1 MKKNFPVTGVECPF
15 PPGKY
20 IVSKTDLKGVI
31 TYANDAF
38 VELSGFNRDE
48 LIGKSHNLVR
58 HPEMPPQAFLDLWE
72 TLKVGRPWR
81 GIVKNRCKNGDHYWV
96 DALVVPVRQD
106 NQTIGFMSVRTEPSR
121 EQVKAAEALYARLNE
136 TGKALPRPLPASRF
150 GLRKRLGLLTGGVM
164 GALFLSCGLSWFGAD
179 FALDT
184 DLVRYLVQGLTLLGL
199 LSGAAMAWVHRDIF
213 TTFSRL
219 ESSLDRI
226 AQGDLSELIHHQR
239 RDESGRLFD
248 GLLTTQSHLK
258 VMLAEIAEMADQVSG
273 NADVL
278 AADMDQVAQHSAAQ
292 SDAAGRIAAAIE
304 EMSVTVHEVA
314 GDAARTA
321 DAAATTRD
329 RMSEVSERMRE
340 GRHASTAVVEAV
352 GDANQTLAVLGQSLA
367 QIGRIT
373 QAIQEVADQTNL
385 IALNAAIEAA
395 RAGEAGRG
403 FAVVADEVRKLAE
416 RTRKETQQITET
428 VVSIH
433 NLSQEATGR
442 IQAAESLIGRHDA
455 EFAGL
460 EQGVTA
466 VVGESREVDGMATH
480 IASATVQQSQAS
492 QDISSSV
499 ADIANS
505 LENGARNVESVGH
518 SVSHL
523 RNTAGELRR
532 LIGYFRY
539 AG

>member
-1 MKKNFPVTGVECPF
+1 MKKNFPVTGVETPF
-15 PPGKY
+15 PAGKY
-20 IVSKTDLKGVI
+20 IVSKTDLKGI
-31 TYANDAF
+31 TTYANDAF
-38 VELSGFNRDE
+38 VELSGFTREE
-48 LIGKSHNLVR
+48 LIGHSHNVVR
-58 HPEMPPQAFLDLWE
+58 HPDMPPQAFQNLWD

-106 NQTIGFMSVRTEPSR
+106 NQTIGYMSVRTAPAR
-121 EQVKAAEALYARLNE
+121 EQIAAAEALYTRLNE
-136 TGKALPRPLPASRF
+136 SGGSLPKPRSRARF
-150 GLRKRLGLLTGGVM
+150 GLSARLGLATAGVM
-164 GALFLSCGLSWFGAD
+164 GAMVLSGVLSWFGQD
-179 FALDT
+179 LGLDAG
-184 DLVRYLVQGLTLLGL
+184 LERYLIQGLTLAGL
-199 LSGAAMAWVHRDIF
+199 LAGGAMAWVHRDIF
-213 TTFSRL
+213 AAFRRV

-226 AQGDLSELIHHQR
+226 AQGDLSELIRHTR
-239 RDESGRLFD
+239 RDEVGTLLD

-258 VMLAEIAEMADQVSG
+258 VMLAEIAEMADQVGG
-273 NADVL
+273 NADLL
-278 AADMDQVAQHSAAQ
+278 AADMDRVAQQSSAQ
-292 SDAAGRIAAAIE
+292 SEAAGRIAAAIE
-304 EMSVTVHEVA
+304 EMSVTVQEVA

-321 DAAATTRD
+321 DAAASTRD
-329 RMSEVSERMRE
+329 RMGEVSTRMRE
-340 GRHASTAVVEAV
+340 GRNASTAVVEAV

-385 IALNAAIEAA
+385 IALNASIEAA

-442 IQAAESLIGRHDA
+442 IQAAESLIGRHDS

-460 EQGVTA
+460 EEGVTA
-466 VVGESREVDGMATH
+466 VVGESRQVDGMATH

-499 ADIANS
+499 ADIAS
-505 LENGARNVESVGH
+505 RLEDGARTVESVGL